1 MSLTNC
7 NIRQMYI
14 SLSLLIT
21 LSSTLSLSLSLS
33 ISHTHTLCLVHSLTC
48 TPAYSAHCTLHVHQT
63 HCMQVTEIKNNTE
76 AHTKQ
81 SGYLNMQLSS
91 DVTSESKHNHS
102 SLAILAQNH

>member
-14 SLSLLIT
+14 SLSLLVT
-21 LSSTLSLSLSLS
+21 LTYTFSLT
-33 ISHTHTLCLVHSLTC
+33 HTHTLCLARSLTC
-48 TPAYSAHCTLHVHQT
+48 TLAYSAHCTLHVHQT
-63 HCMQVTEIKNNTE
+63 HCMQVIEIENNTE
-76 AHTKQ
+76 ALTKQ

-102 SLAILAQNH
+102 SLAILAQNR